1 LEVKF
6 EAGAGDFIETT
17 VIPEET
23 TMGGPLSG
31 IRVLDFSEG
40 AQGPYA
46 AALLADM
53 GAEVIK
59 VERPGRGDLMR
70 ESPPFK
76 NSVSLCCVT
85 INRGKKSV
93 ILDLKSPDDIRKA
106 LSIAR
111 HCDVVLENW
120 RPGVADRLGV
130 GYDTIAAV
138 NPQVVYAASSGFG
151 RTGPYRRKPC
161 MDPIAQAISGLTS
174 ISGAPDGEGEKLR
187 FVLADFFS
195 AMITCEGILAG
206 LYAREATGR
215 GQRVD
220 SSQLEAIMYMQ
231 VQRLTEYLLT
241 GVKPVPMGSACP
253 EIVPSRA
260 FATADGFVAVETPTD
275 ASWTALCEA
284 LDEPQWA
291 RHTQFASNS
300 ARMAN
305 RVALEALL
313 EAKFRTG
320 RAARWAA
327 KLEMVGVPCARVF
340 RTLVDALEDGFL
352 FEAGFVRKLT
362 HPQAGWVL
370 LPEVPWSF
378 NRTPALTER
387 LAPDLG
393 EHTEEILHDCS
404 VGPVARETTRGK
416 IRSGGPLTGIKVL
429 DFTQGDAG
437 PFATMHLADLGAE
450 VIKIEPPEGDWM
462 RALGASV
469 FAGISASFAGL
480 NRNKHG
486 LVLDLNDAASRAQV
500 GKLAADA
507 DVIVHN
513 FSPAVADTLGITFSR
528 YSAMNPRLIFCAIT
542 AFGSASRLRG
552 KPASELILQ
561 ALTGVMGYV
570 GSADQPP
577 YRVGMNVAAAAA
589 GVTAAQAVLA
599 ALIWRSRTG
608 EGQAIEVSAI
618 IALLSL
624 MNNYL
629 ASRSEPDEPI
639 SFARSHLWPPDTGF
653 KTMDGRVDFVIRV
666 EENWAEFCRRIGA
679 TNVLGDPRFSSWWK
693 RVDNLAELRQ
703 ALASAMRQKTTGEV
717 LRILNELD
725 ALCAPM
731 HDYETL
737 LRDPQVREDQMLL
750 ELQTPDG
757 PFPTIGVPW
766 KFGVTPVTVRLA
778 PPRLTAKEQELP
790 NHQASFTFGSA

>member
-1 LEVKF
+1 
-6 EAGAGDFIETT
+6 
-17 VIPEET
+17 
-23 TMGGPLSG
+23 MGGPLSG
-31 IRVLDFSEG
+31 IKVLDFSEG

-76 NSVSLCCVT
+76 NGVSLCCVT

-93 ILDLKSPDDIRKA
+93 ILDLKNPEDIGKA
-106 LSIAR
+106 LNIAR
-111 HCDVVLENW
+111 HCDVALENW
-120 RPGVADRLGV
+120 RPGVADRLGI
-130 GYDTIAAV
+130 GYDAIVTV
-138 NPQVVYAASSGFG
+138 NPRIVYAASSGFG

-174 ISGAPDGEGEKLR
+174 ISGAPGGEGEKLR

-195 AMITCEGILAG
+195 AMITCEGMLAG

-231 VQRLTEYLLT
+231 IQRLTEYLLT

-260 FATADGFVAVETPTD
+260 FATADGFIAVETPTD
-275 ASWTALCEA
+275 ATWTALCSA
-284 LDEPQWA
+284 LDEPQL
-291 RHTQFASNS
+291 RCDPRFAANS
-300 ARMAN
+300 DRIAN
-305 RVALEALL
+305 RAVLDALL
-313 EAKFRTG
+313 DAEFRT
-320 RAARWAA
+320 AAAAHWIA
-327 KLEMVGVPCARVF
+327 KLESAGVPCARVF

-352 FEAGFVRKLT
+352 LEASFVRKLT
-362 HPQAGWVL
+362 HPKAGWVL
-370 LPEVPWSF
+370 VPEVPWRFS
-378 NRTPALTER
+378 RTPARTER
-387 LAPDLG
+387 LAPDHG
-393 EHTEEILHDCS
+393 EHTEEVLQDYAAK
-404 VGPVARETTRGK
+404 PVTREITNDK
-416 IRSGGPLTGIKVL
+416 IRSGGPLAGIKVL

-437 PFATMHLADLGAE
+437 PLATMHLADLGAE
-450 VIKIEPPEGDWM
+450 VTKIEPPEGDWM
-462 RALGASV
+462 RALGAPS

-480 NRNKHG
+480 NRNKRG
-486 LVLDLNDAASRAQV
+486 LVLDLNDYASRAQV
-500 GKLAADA
+500 DKLAADA

-513 FSPAVADTLGITFSR
+513 FSSAVAETLGIT
-528 YSAMNPRLIFCAIT
+528 YSYYSVMNPRLIFCAIT
-542 AFGSASRLRG
+542 AFGSDSHLRD

-561 ALTGVMGYV
+561 ALTGAMGYV

-589 GVTAAQAVLA
+589 GVAAAQAILA
-599 ALIWRSRTG
+599 TLIWRSRIG
-608 EGQAIEVSAI
+608 EGQAIEISEI

-624 MNNYL
+624 MNNYI
-629 ASRSEPDEPI
+629 ASRSDADEPI

-679 TNVLGDPRFSSWWK
+679 TQVLDDPRFSSWWK
-693 RVDNLAELRQ
+693 RADNLAELRQ
-703 ALASAMRQKTTGEV
+703 ALASTMCRKTTVEV
-717 LRILNELD
+717 LRILDELD

-737 LRDPQVREDQMLL
+737 LADPQVREDHMLL
-750 ELQTPDG
+750 ELQTSEG

-766 KFGVTPVTVRLA
+766 NFSVTPTTVRLA
-778 PPRLTAKEQELP
+778 PPL
-790 NHQASFTFGSA
+790 SARR

>member
-1 LEVKF
+1 
-6 EAGAGDFIETT
+6 
-17 VIPEET
+17 
-23 TMGGPLSG
+23 MGGPLSG

-53 GAEVIK
+53 GAEIIK

-76 NSVSLCCVT
+76 NGVSLCCVT

-93 ILDLKSPDDIRKA
+93 ILDLKNSDDIGKV

-111 HCDVVLENW
+111 HCDVALENW
-120 RPGVADRLGV
+120 RPGVADRLGI
-130 GYDTIAAV
+130 GYDAIVAE
-138 NPQVVYAASSGFG
+138 NPRIVYAASSGFG

-174 ISGAPDGEGEKLR
+174 ISGAPGGEGEKLR

-195 AMITCEGILAG
+195 AMITCEGMLAG

-231 VQRLTEYLLT
+231 IQRLTEYLLT

-253 EIVPSRA
+253 EIVPSRV
-260 FATADGFVAVETPTD
+260 FATADGFIAVETPTD
-275 ASWTALCEA
+275 ATWTALCSA
-284 LDEPQWA
+284 FDEPQLWC
-291 RHTQFASNS
+291 HPQFASNS
-300 ARMAN
+300 DRIAN
-305 RVALEALL
+305 RAALDALL
-313 EAKFRTG
+313 DAKFPT
-320 RAARWAA
+320 ATTAHWVA
-327 KLEMVGVPCARVF
+327 KLEPAGVPCARVF
-340 RTLVDALEDGFL
+340 RTLVEALEDGVL
-352 FEAGFVRKLT
+352 LEAGFVRKLT
-362 HPQAGWVL
+362 HPKAGWVL
-370 LPEVPWSF
+370 LPEVPWRFS
-378 NRTPALTER
+378 RTPARTDR
-387 LAPDLG
+387 LAPEHG
-393 EHTEEILHDCS
+393 EHTEEILQDCAAK
-404 VGPVARETTRGK
+404 PITRETTNGK
-416 IRSGGPLTGIKVL
+416 IRPGGPLAGIKVL

-437 PFATMHLADLGAE
+437 PLATMHLADLGAE
-450 VIKIEPPEGDWM
+450 VTKIEPPEGDWM
-462 RALGASV
+462 RALGAPS

-480 NRNKHG
+480 NRNKHSF
-486 LVLDLNDAASRAQV
+486 VLDLNDSVSRARV
-500 GKLAADA
+500 DKLAADA

-513 FSPAVADTLGITFSR
+513 FSPAIAETLGIT
-528 YSAMNPRLIFCAIT
+528 YSHYSMINPRLIFCAIT
-542 AFGSASRLRG
+542 AFGSGSRLRD

-561 ALTGVMGYV
+561 ALTGTMGYV

-589 GVTAAQAVLA
+589 GAAATQAILA

-608 EGQAIEVSAI
+608 EGQAIEISEI

-624 MNNYL
+624 MNNYI
-629 ASRSEPDEPI
+629 ASQSDADEPI

-653 KTMDGRVDFVIRV
+653 KTSDGRVDFVIRV

-679 TNVLGDPRFSSWWK
+679 THILDDARFSSWWK
-693 RVDNLAELRQ
+693 RADNLAELRQ
-703 ALASAMRQKTTGEV
+703 ALASAMRQKTTVEV
-717 LRILNELD
+717 LRVLDELD

-737 LRDPQVREDQMLL
+737 LVDPQVREDQMLL
-750 ELQTPDG
+750 ELQTSDG

-766 KFGVTPVTVRLA
+766 NFSVTPTTVRLA
-778 PPRLTAKEQELP
+778 PPLL
-790 NHQASFTFGSA
+790 NHK

>member
-1 LEVKF
+1 
-6 EAGAGDFIETT
+6 
-17 VIPEET
+17 
-23 TMGGPLSG
+23 MGGPLSG
-31 IRVLDFSEG
+31 IKVLDFSEG

-76 NSVSLCCVT
+76 NGVSLCCVT

-93 ILDLKSPDDIRKA
+93 MLDLKNPDDIGKA
-106 LSIAR
+106 LNIAR
-111 HCDVVLENW
+111 HCDVALENW
-120 RPGVADRLGV
+120 RPGVADRLGI
-130 GYDTIAAV
+130 GYDAIVAV
-138 NPQVVYAASSGFG
+138 NPRIVYAASSGFG

-174 ISGAPDGEGEKLR
+174 ISGAPGGEGEKLR

-195 AMITCEGILAG
+195 AMITCEGMLAG
-206 LYAREATGR
+206 LYAREAIGR

-231 VQRLTEYLLT
+231 IQRLTEYLLT
-241 GVKPVPMGSACP
+241 GAKPVPMGSACP

-260 FATADGFVAVETPTD
+260 FATVDGFIAVETPTD
-275 ASWTALCEA
+275 ATWTALCSA
-284 LDEPQWA
+284 LDEPQLG
-291 RHTQFASNS
+291 RDPRFAANS
-300 ARMAN
+300 DRIAN
-305 RVALEALL
+305 RAALDALL
-313 EAKFRTG
+313 DAKFRT
-320 RAARWAA
+320 AAAAHWVA
-327 KLEMVGVPCARVF
+327 KLEAAGVPCARVF

-352 FEAGFVRKLT
+352 LEASFVRKLT
-362 HPQAGWVL
+362 HPKAGWVL
-370 LPEVPWSF
+370 VPEVPWRFS
-378 NRTPALTER
+378 RTPARTER
-387 LAPDLG
+387 LAPDHG
-393 EHTEEILHDCS
+393 EHTEEVLQDCAAK
-404 VGPVARETTRGK
+404 PVTREITNDK
-416 IRSGGPLTGIKVL
+416 IRSGGPLAGIKVL

-437 PFATMHLADLGAE
+437 PLATMHLADLGAE
-450 VIKIEPPEGDWM
+450 VTKIEPPEGDWM
-462 RALGASV
+462 RALGVPS

-486 LVLDLNDAASRAQV
+486 LVLDLNHYASRAQV
-500 GKLAADA
+500 DKLAADA

-513 FSPAVADTLGITFSR
+513 FSPAVAETLGIT
-528 YSAMNPRLIFCAIT
+528 YSHYSVMNPRLIFCAIT
-542 AFGSASRLRG
+542 AFGSDSHLRD

-561 ALTGVMGYV
+561 ALTGAMGYV

-589 GVTAAQAVLA
+589 GVAAAQAILA
-599 ALIWRSRTG
+599 ALIWRSRMG
-608 EGQAIEVSAI
+608 EGQAIEISEI

-624 MNNYL
+624 MNNYI
-629 ASRSEPDEPI
+629 ASRSDADEPI

-653 KTMDGRVDFVIRV
+653 KTMDGRVNFVIRV

-679 TNVLGDPRFSSWWK
+679 VHVLDDPRFSNWWK
-693 RVDNLAELRQ
+693 RADNLAELRQ
-703 ALASAMRQKTTGEV
+703 ALASTMRRKTTVEV
-717 LRILNELD
+717 LRILDELD

-737 LRDPQVREDQMLL
+737 LADPQVREDQMLL
-750 ELQTPDG
+750 ELQTSEG

-766 KFGVTPVTVRLA
+766 KFSVTPTTVRLA
-778 PPRLTAKEQELP
+778 PPLL
-790 NHQASFTFGSA
+790 NHQ